1 MKPEVDTALFFHP
14 SLQFIVVISL
24 SVFVLFVSIAI
35 QIVKRTGV
43 VAEKTE
49 IHPMGMAA
57 IHQKYNKEMFSMMIV
72 IFMTVTMVGLAFLI
86 GFTDEV
92 SEESLK
98 IIAYLQED
106 LAHSLLLLIIYP
118 ILVYRQ
124 NSELRQHVIDMIR
137 DLF

>member
-1 MKPEVDTALFFHP
+1 
-14 SLQFIVVISL
+14 
-24 SVFVLFVSIAI
+24 
-35 QIVKRTGV
+35 
-43 VAEKTE
+43 
-49 IHPMGMAA
+49 MGMAA